1 MDIDKT
7 EFIDDFIEDM
17 NDLMSNAEISL
28 KKLEDNHSLDLINEL
43 FRVAH
48 SIKGMSASMEFKRLE
63 MLTHKI
69 EDLMYVV
76 RDGTLEFSQD
86 ILEILQIGFA
96 FLNELFTS
104 VKLSGVEDCVRV
116 TQQVGAMLDVHD
128 PISGEYA
135 LEVSSPGW
143 DRPFFQLS
151 QMSGYI
157 GHQVALRLI
166 AAVENRRK
174 FQAKLITVDLEN
186 EMIQVEVEGKH
197 VLEIDSHNIDK
208 ANLIYQD

>member
-1 MDIDKT
+1 MKLSNKSQALFDLIAPAVAACDVDLWGIEFLPQGKRSLLRIYIDKA
-7 EFIDDFIEDM
+7 IDE
-17 NDLMSNAEISL
+17 NAEP
-28 KKLEDNHSLDLINEL
+28 
-43 FRVAH
+43 V
-48 SIKGMSASMEFKRLE
+48 
-63 MLTHKI
+63 
-69 EDLMYVV
+69 
-76 RDGTLEFSQD
+76 
-86 ILEILQIGFA
+86 
-96 FLNELFTS
+96 LNEDGE
-104 VKLSGVEDCVRV
+104 VEEGRGIGVQDCVLV

-157 GHQVALRLI
+157 GQQVALRLI

-174 FQAKLITVDLEN
+174 FQAKLLSVDLEN
-186 EMIQVEVEGKH
+186 EMIQVEVEGGQ

>member
-1 MDIDKT
+1 MKLSNKSQALYDLIAPAVAACGVDLWGIEFLPQGKRSLLRIFIDKP
-7 EFIDDFIEDM
+7 IDE
-17 NDLMSNAEISL
+17 NAEP
-28 KKLEDNHSLDLINEL
+28 
-43 FRVAH
+43 V
-48 SIKGMSASMEFKRLE
+48 
-63 MLTHKI
+63 
-69 EDLMYVV
+69 
-76 RDGTLEFSQD
+76 
-86 ILEILQIGFA
+86 
-96 FLNELFTS
+96 LNEEGE
-104 VKLSGVEDCVRV
+104 VEQGRGIGVQDCVLV

-157 GHQVALRLI
+157 GQQVALRLI

-174 FQAKLITVDLEN
+174 FQAKLIMVDLEN

>member
-1 MDIDKT
+1 MKLSNKSQALYDLIAPAVAACGVDLWGIEFLPQGKRSLLRIFIDKP
-7 EFIDDFIEDM
+7 IDE
-17 NDLMSNAEISL
+17 NAEP
-28 KKLEDNHSLDLINEL
+28 
-43 FRVAH
+43 V
-48 SIKGMSASMEFKRLE
+48 
-63 MLTHKI
+63 
-69 EDLMYVV
+69 
-76 RDGTLEFSQD
+76 
-86 ILEILQIGFA
+86 
-96 FLNELFTS
+96 LNEEGE
-104 VKLSGVEDCVRV
+104 VEQGRGIGVEDCVRV

-174 FQAKLITVDLEN
+174 FQAKLLSVDLEN
-186 EMIQVEVEGKH
+186 EMIEVEVDAKH
-197 VLEIDSHNIDK
+197 MLEIDSNNIDK